1 MLNAEA
7 NVEIDI
13 TAMDALQQ
21 LRTDLRKRGVTFAM
35 AHVKQEL
42 LADLEKAG
50 FVDEVGA
57 ELIFPTLPTAVA
69 AYLRSYQKTH
79 GELPKGVRQPR
90 LPTDPLNGGN
100 APSP

>member
-1 MLNAEA
+1 M
-7 NVEIDI
+7 
-13 TAMDALQQ
+13 
-21 LRTDLRKRGVTFAM
+21 TFAM

-69 AYLRSYQKTH
+69 AYLHAFQKTH